1 MLSVFLLKVVVFGL
15 SLDVG
20 FGSGIGWGFFF
31 FFLYILNK
39 IFIRVAL
46 SSFELKC

>member
-1 MLSVFLLKVVVFGL
+1 MLSVFFLLKVVVFGL

-31 FFLYILNK
+31 PFLIY
-39 IFIRVAL
+39 
-46 SSFELKC
+46 SE